1 MIDMAEHA
9 KRRRLAKSSDVSD
22 ASTGPNTVSSTPS
35 TPVNIDD
42 KLNWNG
48 FCEVESEPAFFN
60 VMLKNFGVSGVKVQE
75 VVSLDEEILNDLPR
89 PVYGFIFLFKW
100 REDDPDKQAQRCPE
114 GVWFANQTVNNACAS
129 VALLNI
135 VNNVADIEL
144 GDNLQAFKDFT
155 KDFTPALRGD
165 AIANFK
171 FVKEIHNSFARK
183 MDILNGDLQLKNEAE
198 AKKRG
203 RERTSSA
210 EDESIA
216 GFHFVAFVPIDGK
229 VWKLDGLERQP
240 QNLGVIENQD
250 WVLQAKPEIEDCMAK
265 YEEGQ
270 IEFAILGLVKEPLS
284 GFVSTLARNVKSLAE
299 LTKRLDS
306 LKPDWR
312 DFIESSVNVDRVLT
326 ENLVTG
332 PDAIYELT
340 QELIEQSQLAQ
351 SLEDVVLHDVAADL
365 MDCHQKLVLEQT
377 GLRASIIEEQQSI
390 RSDQE
395 RAASRRHDYSPAVE
409 ALVDILARK
418 GVLKDMVV

>member
-1 MIDMAEHA
+1 M
-9 KRRRLAKSSDVSD
+9 
-22 ASTGPNTVSSTPS
+22 
-35 TPVNIDD
+35 
-42 KLNWNG
+42 
-48 FCEVESEPAFFN
+48 VERSE
-60 VMLKNFGVSGVKVQE
+60 
-75 VVSLDEEILNDLPR
+75 
-89 PVYGFIFLFKW
+89 
-100 REDDPDKQAQRCPE
+100 
-114 GVWFANQTVNNACAS
+114 
-129 VALLNI
+129 
-135 VNNVADIEL
+135 
-144 GDNLQAFKDFT
+144 
-155 KDFTPALRGD
+155 
-165 AIANFK
+165 
-171 FVKEIHNSFARK
+171 
-183 MDILNGDLQLKNEAE
+183 
-198 AKKRG
+198 
-203 RERTSSA
+203 
-210 EDESIA
+210 
-216 GFHFVAFVPIDGK
+216 FVAYV
-229 VWKLDGLERQP
+229 LS
-240 QNLGVIENQD
+240 GVIENQD